1 MASRYEKALEII
13 RAAGAEALLA
23 ASPSTVT
30 WLTGFAGDIQTG
42 PNPFAMSPLALLTSD
57 SPPVFIASE
66 DDAQNAPPGCTTI
79 TFPGFTT
86 EPLRLVHNPLL
97 PLTRPLGGR

>member
-1 MASRYEKALEII
+1 MASRYEKALAIT

-42 PNPFAMSPLALLTSD
+42 PNPFAMSPFALVAKD
-57 SPPVFIASE
+57 SPPVLIASE
-66 DDAQNAPPGCTTI
+66 DDAQAAPGCAAI
-79 TFPGFTT
+79 TFEGFTNG
-86 EPLRLVHNPLL
+86 PLRLVDNAL
-97 PLTRPLGGR
+97 RAIKQAVGR